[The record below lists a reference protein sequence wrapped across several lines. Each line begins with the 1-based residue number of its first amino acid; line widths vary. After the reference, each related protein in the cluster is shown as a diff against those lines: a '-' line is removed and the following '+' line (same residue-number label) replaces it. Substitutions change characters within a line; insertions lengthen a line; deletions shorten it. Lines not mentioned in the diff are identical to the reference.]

1 MAYNPVP
8 TVTTGDLWTA
18 ANHNTYIRD
27 NFAAGVPDIF
37 TAKGQIAVASGAD
50 TASILNPGNDNFML
64 SADSTEYLGLKF
76 IKYPELPIGGIILW
90 YGNINTIPSG
100 FVLCDGTNGTP
111 DLRDKF
117 IVGAGGSYVVGET
130 GGAST
135 HTHTQ
140 GNTGNEAS
148 HTHTQ
153 NNTISSIVGHL
164 HNMSGVT
171 NGPNS
176 FITMKTGSWDDYP
189 PNNHTHNFFVSTGT
203 EDAHSHTNPTTGA
216 GSAHSHTNPATD
228 ASSNL
233 PPFKAVVYIMRIS

>member
-37 TAKGQIAVASGAD
+37 TAKGQIAVASGENA
-50 TASILNPGNDNFML
+50 AGVLNPGSDGQVLM
-64 SADSTEYLGLKF
+64 ADSSQSLGLKYAWAG
-76 IKYPELPIGGIILW
+76 IPIGGIIIW
-90 YGNINTIPSG
+90 SGSVGNIPNG
-100 FVLCDGTNGTP
+100 FALCDGTSGTP

-117 IVGAGGSYVVGET
+117 IVGAGGSYAVGAT

-140 GNTGNEAS
+140 GDTGLESS

-153 NNTISSIVGHL
+153 GN
-164 HNMSGVT
+164 
-171 NGPNS
+171 
-176 FITMKTGSWDDYP
+176 TGSESS
-189 PNNHTHNFFVSTGT
+189 HTHSYSGTTGGASQT
-203 EDAHSHTNPTTGA
+203 TSLASGSGALIASDTHTHTFSGTTGA
-216 GSAHSHTNPATD
+216 GSAHSHTNPTTNAGSAHKHTNPTTD

-233 PPFKAVVYIMRIS
+233 PPYYALAYIMRVS